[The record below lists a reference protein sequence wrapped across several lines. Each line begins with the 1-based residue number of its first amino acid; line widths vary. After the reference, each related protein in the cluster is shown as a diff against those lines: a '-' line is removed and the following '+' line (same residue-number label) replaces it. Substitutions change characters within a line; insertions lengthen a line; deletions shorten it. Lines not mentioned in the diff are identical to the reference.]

1 MNLHLPDLNEF
12 GTVVDASAMNF
23 ELPDDIAEF
32 RNVTRA
38 IVDDLLPFE
47 RDFVEKGVISPVVR
61 QTLID
66 NGYFGLAFPEEYGG
80 LGMGALAQCVVQIE
94 LGRLPPQ
101 FWTELRPLM
110 GPAAKNILNHGTPEQ
125 KARLVPGMA
134 DGTIPIAFALTEP
147 HCGSDLA
154 SMRTTAV
161 RNADGW
167 LINGSKTYISN
178 GKNAKQLIVYAYTDK
193 SAGRRGMS
201 AFLMGADTPGFSVDG
216 TIPLMGTASP
226 GVYEMSFT
234 NCQVPA
240 DALLGEEGMAFT
252 YALEGLNEGRL
263 NVAATAV
270 GMGEYALELAI
281 DQAKTRPAFGGVIAD
296 FQAIRHYLAT
306 MATDMRAARLLLLD
320 ACWRYDRGEKRR
332 ELASMAKLFATEA
345 GSRTVDTA
353 VQIFGGAGYC
363 KGYAVER
370 LYRDI
375 RITRIYEGSSEIQKN
390 TIARELLR

>member
-1 MNLHLPDLNEF
+1 MD
-12 GTVVDASAMNF
+12 F
-23 ELPDDIAEF
+23 ELPDEVTEF
-32 RNVTRA
+32 RDVTRD
-38 IVDDLLPFE
+38 IVRDLLPHELEFQE
-47 RDFVEKGVISPVVR
+47 TGKVPPIVR

-66 NGYFGLAFPEEYGG
+66 NGYFGLGLPSEYGG

-94 LGRLPPQ
+94 LARLPPQ

-110 GPAAKNILNHGTPEQ
+110 GPGAKNILNHGTPEQ
-125 KARLVPGMA
+125 KARLIPGMV

-154 SMRTTAV
+154 SMRTTAT
-161 RNADGW
+161 RADGGW
-167 LINGSKTYISN
+167 VINGSKTYISN
-178 GKNAKQLIVYAYTDK
+178 GKNAKYVIVYAYTDK
-193 SAGRRGMS
+193 SAGRKGIS
-201 AFLMGADTPGFSVDG
+201 AFLMSADTPGYSIDG
-216 TIPLMGTASP
+216 TIPLMGTATP
-226 GVYEMSFT
+226 GVYEMSF
-234 NCQVPA
+234 NECFVPA
-240 DALLGEEGMAFT
+240 DALLGEEGMAFN

-263 NVAATAV
+263 NVGATAV

-306 MATDMRAARLLLLD
+306 MATDMRAARLILLD
-320 ACWRYDRGEKRR
+320 ACWRYDQGEKRR

-353 VQIFGGAGYC
+353 VQIFGGSGYC
-363 KGYAVER
+363 RGFAVER
-370 LYRDI
+370 MYRDI
-375 RITRIYEGSSEIQKN
+375 RITRIYEGSTEIQKN

>member
-1 MNLHLPDLNEF
+1 MD
-12 GTVVDASAMNF
+12 F
-23 ELPDDIAEF
+23 ELPADVAEF
-32 RNVTRA
+32 QHVTRE
-38 IVDDLLPFE
+38 IVRDLLPYE
-47 RDFVEKGVISPVVR
+47 LEFVEKGTINPIVR
-61 QTLID
+61 KTLVE
-66 NGYFGLAFPEEYGG
+66 NGYFGLGLPESYGG

-110 GPAAKNILNHGTPEQ
+110 GPGAKNILNHGNEKQ
-125 KARLVPGMA
+125 KAELIPGMC
-134 DGTIPIAFALTEP
+134 DGTVPIAFALTEP

-154 SMRTTAV
+154 SMRTTAT
-161 RNADGW
+161 RTADGW
-167 LINGSKTYISN
+167 VINGSKTYISN
-178 GKNAKQLIVYAYTDK
+178 GKNAKWIIVYAYTDK
-193 SAGRRGMS
+193 AAGRNGIS
-201 AFLMGADTPGFSVDG
+201 AFLMPSTTPGFSVDG
-216 TIPLMGTASP
+216 TIPLMGTATP
-226 GVYEMSFT
+226 GVYEISF
-234 NCQVPA
+234 NECHVPA
-240 DALLGEEGMAFT
+240 EGLLGQEGMGFK

-296 FQAIRHYLAT
+296 FQAIQHYLAV
-306 MATDMRAARLLLLD
+306 MATDMRAARLQLLE
-320 ACWRYDRGEKRR
+320 ACWRYDKGDKRR
-332 ELASMAKLFATEA
+332 EIASMAKLFATEA

-353 VQIFGGAGYC
+353 VQIFGGSGYC
-363 KGYAVER
+363 KGFAVER

>member
-1 MNLHLPDLNEF
+1 MD
-12 GTVVDASAMNF
+12 F
-23 ELPDDIAEF
+23 ELPDDVVEF
-32 RNVTRA
+32 ANVTRS
-38 IVDDLLPFE
+38 IVNNLLVHEQSFQATGIVPP
-47 RDFVEKGVISPVVR
+47 IVR

-66 NGYFGLAFPEEYGG
+66 NGYFGLGLPEQYGG

-94 LGRLPPQ
+94 LARLPPQ

-110 GPAAKNILNHGTPEQ
+110 GPGAKNILNHGTDDQ

-154 SMRTTAV
+154 SMRTTAE
-161 RNADGW
+161 RSGNGW
-167 LINGSKTYISN
+167 RINGSKTYISN
-178 GKNAKQLIVYAYTDK
+178 GKNAKQVIVYAYTDK
-193 SAGRRGMS
+193 AAKRNGIS
-201 AFLMGADTPGFSVDG
+201 AFLMSADTPGYSVDG
-216 TIPLMGTASP
+216 TIPLMGTATP
-226 GVYEMSFT
+226 GVYELSF
-234 NCQVPA
+234 NECQLPA
-240 DALLGEEGMAFT
+240 DALLGEEGKAFG

-281 DQAKTRPAFGGVIAD
+281 DQAKHRPAFGGVIAD
-296 FQAIRHYLAT
+296 FQAIRHYMAT
-306 MATDMRAARLLLLD
+306 MATDMRAARLILLD
-320 ACWRYDRGEKRR
+320 ACWRYDRGEKKR

-353 VQIFGGAGYC
+353 LQIFGGAGYC
-363 KGYAVER
+363 RGYAIER

-375 RITRIYEGSSEIQKN
+375 RITRIYEGSSEIQRN